1 MERRHQRFIN
11 GIIHDWN
18 GEYQC
23 LRALQE
29 AVDFKA
35 RIPKRFL
42 SSEKAEWLEC
52 EFGIG
57 ITKQEVKELREEI
70 ISEIIYVILNQKTTE
85 YGEEMLP
92 DNYSRLF
99 HALAILKLDKGTE
112 LLPGTIDNYMYNA
125 AYMLWRLDDGS
136 EMAGDAIEST
146 MWFMSEEIKGRSG
159 KARRN
164 CQQGVKC

>member
-1 MERRHQRFIN
+1 M
-11 GIIHDWN
+11 
-18 GEYQC
+18 
-23 LRALQE
+23 
-29 AVDFKA
+29 
-35 RIPKRFL
+35 
-42 SSEKAEWLEC
+42 
-52 EFGIG
+52 
-57 ITKQEVKELREEI
+57 
-70 ISEIIYVILNQKTTE
+70 ILNQTTTE
-85 YGEEMLP
+85 YGEEMMT

-99 HALAILKLDKGTE
+99 HGLAILKLEKDTE
-112 LLPGTIDNYMYNA
+112 LLPGTTDNYMYNA

>member
-1 MERRHQRFIN
+1 MERKHQRFIN
-11 GIIHDWN
+11 GIVHGRN
-18 GEYQC
+18 AQYRC
-23 LRALQE
+23 LEAIRKALDYRA
-29 AVDFKA
+29 K
-35 RIPKRFL
+35 IPKQFL
-42 SSEKAEWLEC
+42 FSEEAEWLKD

-57 ITKQEVKELREEI
+57 INKKELKEIREELI
-70 ISEIIYVILNQKTTE
+70 TEIIDVILNQKTTE
-85 YGEEMLP
+85 YGEEMMT

-99 HALAILKLDKGTE
+99 HALAILKLKKETE
-112 LLPGTIDNYMYNA
+112 LLPGTTDNYMYNA

>member
-1 MERRHQRFIN
+1 MRKHQRFIN
-11 GIIHDWN
+11 GIIHGWN
-18 GEYQC
+18 GQYQC

-42 SSEKAEWLEC
+42 SSEKAEWLEG
-52 EFGIG
+52 EFKIS

-70 ISEIIYVILNQKTTE
+70 ISEIIDVILNQKTTE

-99 HALAILKLDKGTE
+99 HALAILKLEKDTE
-112 LLPGTIDNYMYNA
+112 LLPGTTDNYMYNA
-125 AYMLWRLDDGS
+125 AYQLWRLDDGS
-136 EMAGDAIEST
+136 EMVEDAIENT
-146 MWFMSEEIKGRSG
+146 MWHMAEEIKKRSE
-159 KARRN
+159 KA
-164 CQQGVKC
+164 

>member
-1 MERRHQRFIN
+1 MRKHQSFIN
-11 GIIHDWN
+11 GIVHGRN
-18 GEYQC
+18 AQYRC
-23 LRALQE
+23 LESIRKALDYRA
-29 AVDFKA
+29 K
-35 RIPKRFL
+35 IPKQFL
-42 SSEKAEWLEC
+42 SSEEAEWLKG
-52 EFGIG
+52 EFGIS
-57 ITKQEVKELREEI
+57 ITKQEVKELRKELIAEI
-70 ISEIIYVILNQKTTE
+70 IDVILNQKTTE
-85 YGEEMLP
+85 YGEEMMT

-99 HALAILKLDKGTE
+99 HGLAILKLEKDTE
-112 LLPGTIDNYMYNA
+112 LLPGTTDNYMYNA